1 MKLLIDHNLSPRLVQ
16 HLLAN
21 YPGSMHTME
30 LGLGQAPDRWIWE
43 YAATNGF
50 SILTKDT
57 DFQQLGI
64 LRGAPPKVIWVRV
77 GNAPTQAV
85 IELLMKYSDGIRDF
99 LNDPEQAVLV
109 LGP

>member
-1 MKLLIDHNLSPRLVQ
+1 MKLLIDHNLSPRLAQ
-16 HLLAN
+16 HLQAS

-30 LGLGQAPDRWIWE
+30 LGLDKAPDRWIWE

-57 DFQQLGI
+57 DFQQLSI

-85 IELLMKYSDGIRDF
+85 IELLTKYSDGIQDF
-99 LNDPEQAVLV
+99 LNDPEQAALV